1 MPFRLQLGGGS
12 WPGAGVGRSGGLK
25 VEEGMGCTWA
35 VQGLAVGQAA
45 AYTDVGCMA
54 GLVLAVPAR
63 VAGGTKQSQL
73 PTWCPGPG
81 AAGWE

>member
-1 MPFRLQLGGGS
+1 M
-12 WPGAGVGRSGGLK
+12 GRSGGLK